1 MLNIFHLKSF
11 VITLICSMLLL
22 PFQAQAEEAEYKKYT
37 ASHRELDEAQYYF
50 LLDLDTNEVL
60 LSKNADKRVAP
71 SSMTKLMT
79 AYVVFDQVSK
89 GSIKLEQQCFVGKN
103 AWGKAGSS
111 MFLNYGDVVSIDEL
125 VRGLLAV
132 SGNDASIVLAEAI
145 SGSVDN
151 FAYLMNLKARELG
164 LKNSHFKNPHGL
176 NEDDHYMTMRD
187 LAKLAERLYK
197 DFPQYSDYLGIKDF
211 TYRNITQH
219 SRNPLIKNDYEGVL
233 GGKTGHT
240 DDGGY
245 GVVGVVKRYDRRLVA
260 VVNKAKT
267 SKQRAA
273 IITELFDYGFNEY
286 KKVTLFKNGQTVVK
300 LQTWLGKNSKV
311 EAVPN
316 QDVAFNI
323 PQEKSLDSIIVRVKY
338 KGPIYA
344 PIKKGDKIAKLLIN
358 AKGHKVFEYDLF
370 AKETVEQSGYFR
382 KVNQILRYKVR
393 GFLSKFSKK

>member
-11 VITLICSMLLL
+11 IITLICSMLLL
-22 PFQAQAEEAEYKKYT
+22 PFQAQSEEVEYKKFT
-37 ASHRELDEAQYYF
+37 ASYKELDEAQYYF
-50 LLDLDTNEVL
+50 LVDLDTKEVL

-103 AWGKAGSS
+103 AWGKTGSS

-125 VRGLLAV
+125 VQGLLAV

-187 LAKLAERLYK
+187 LATLAERMYK

-211 TYRNITQH
+211 TYKNITQH
-219 SRNPLIKNDYEGVL
+219 SRNPLIKNDYEGIV

-286 KKVTLFKNGQTVVK
+286 KKVTLFKKDQTVSK
-300 LQTWLGKNSKV
+300 LQTWLGKDSKV
-311 EAVPN
+311 EVVPN

-344 PIKKGDKIAKLLIN
+344 PIQKGNKIAKLLIN

-382 KVNQILRYKVR
+382 KVSQILRYNVR
-393 GFLSKFSKK
+393 SFVNKFSKK

>member
-22 PFQAQAEEAEYKKYT
+22 PFQAQSEEVEYKKFT
-37 ASHRELDEAQYYF
+37 ASYKELDEAQYYF
-50 LLDLDTNEVL
+50 LVDLDTKEVL
-60 LSKNADKRVAP
+60 LSKNADKPVAP

-103 AWGKAGSS
+103 AWGKTGSS

-125 VRGLLAV
+125 VQGLLAV

-187 LAKLAERLYK
+187 LATLAERMYK

-211 TYRNITQH
+211 TYKNITQH
-219 SRNPLIKNDYEGVL
+219 SRNPLIKNDYEGIV

-286 KKVTLFKNGQTVVK
+286 KKVTLFKKDQTVSK
-300 LQTWLGKNSKV
+300 LQTWLGKDSKV
-311 EAVPN
+311 EVVPN

-344 PIKKGDKIAKLLIN
+344 PIQKGDKIAKLLIN

-382 KVNQILRYKVR
+382 KVSQILRYKVR
-393 GFLSKFSKK
+393 SFVNKFSKK

>member
-11 VITLICSMLLL
+11 IITLICSMLLL
-22 PFQAQAEEAEYKKYT
+22 PFQAQSEEVEYKKFT
-37 ASHRELDEAQYYF
+37 ASYKELDEAQYYF
-50 LLDLDTNEVL
+50 LVDLDTKEVL

-103 AWGKAGSS
+103 AWGKTGSS

-125 VRGLLAV
+125 VQGLLAV

-187 LAKLAERLYK
+187 LATLAERMYK

-211 TYRNITQH
+211 TYKNITQH
-219 SRNPLIKNDYEGVL
+219 SRNPLIKNDYEGIV

-286 KKVTLFKNGQTVVK
+286 KKVTLFKKDQTVSK
-300 LQTWLGKNSKV
+300 LQTWLGKDSKV
-311 EAVPN
+311 EVVPN

-344 PIKKGDKIAKLLIN
+344 PIQKGNKIAKLLIN

-382 KVNQILRYKVR
+382 KVSQILRYKVR
-393 GFLSKFSKK
+393 SFVNKFSKK

>member
-1 MLNIFHLKSF
+1 
-11 VITLICSMLLL
+11 MLLL
-22 PFQAQAEEAEYKKYT
+22 PFQAQSEEVEYKKFT
-37 ASHRELDEAQYYF
+37 ASYKELDEAQYYF
-50 LLDLDTNEVL
+50 LVDLDTKEVL

-103 AWGKAGSS
+103 AWGKTGSS

-125 VRGLLAV
+125 VQGLLAV

-187 LAKLAERLYK
+187 LATLAERMYK

-211 TYRNITQH
+211 TYKNITQH
-219 SRNPLIKNDYEGVL
+219 SRNPLIKNDYEGIV

-286 KKVTLFKNGQTVVK
+286 KKVTLFKKDQTVSK
-300 LQTWLGKNSKV
+300 LQTWLGKDSKV
-311 EAVPN
+311 EVVPN

-344 PIKKGDKIAKLLIN
+344 PIQKGNKIAKLLIN

-382 KVNQILRYKVR
+382 KVSQILRYKVR
-393 GFLSKFSKK
+393 SFVNKFSKK

>member
-22 PFQAQAEEAEYKKYT
+22 PFQAQAEEVEYKKFT
-37 ASHRELDEAQYYF
+37 ASHKELDEAQYYF
-50 LLDLDTNEVL
+50 LADLDTNEVL

-103 AWGKAGSS
+103 AWGKTGSS

-125 VRGLLAV
+125 VQGLLAV

-187 LAKLAERLYK
+187 LANLAKRMYK

-211 TYRNITQH
+211 TYKKITQH
-219 SRNPLIKNDYEGVL
+219 SRNPLIKNDYEGIV

-273 IITELFDYGFNEY
+273 IITEHFDYGFNEY
-286 KKVTLFKNGQTVVK
+286 KKVTLFKKDQTVSK
-300 LQTWLGKNSKV
+300 LQTWLGKDSKV
-311 EAVPN
+311 EVVPN

-344 PIKKGDKIAKLLIN
+344 PIQKGDKIAKLLIN

-382 KVNQILRYKVR
+382 KISQILRYKVR
-393 GFLSKFSKK
+393 SFVNKFSKK

>member
-11 VITLICSMLLL
+11 VITLICSVLLM
-22 PFQAQAEEAEYKKYT
+22 PFQAQAEEVEYKKYT

-286 KKVTLFKNGQTVVK
+286 KKVTLFKKGQTVVK
-300 LQTWLGKNSKV
+300 LQTWFGKNSKV

>member
-22 PFQAQAEEAEYKKYT
+22 PFQAQSEEVEYKKFT
-37 ASHRELDEAQYYF
+37 ASYKELDEAQYYF
-50 LLDLDTNEVL
+50 LVDLDTKEVL

-103 AWGKAGSS
+103 AWGKTGSS

-125 VRGLLAV
+125 VQGLLAV

-187 LAKLAERLYK
+187 LATLAERMYK

-211 TYRNITQH
+211 TYKNITQH
-219 SRNPLIKNDYEGVL
+219 SRNPLIKNDYEGIV

-286 KKVTLFKNGQTVVK
+286 KKVTLFKKDQTVSK
-300 LQTWLGKNSKV
+300 LQTWLGKDSKV
-311 EAVPN
+311 EVVPN

-344 PIKKGDKIAKLLIN
+344 PIQKGDKIAKLLIN

-382 KVNQILRYKVR
+382 KVSQILRYKVR
-393 GFLSKFSKK
+393 SFVNKFSKK

>member
-22 PFQAQAEEAEYKKYT
+22 PFQAQSEEVEYKKFT
-37 ASHRELDEAQYYF
+37 ASYKELDEARYYF
-50 LLDLDTNEVL
+50 LVDLDTKEVL
-60 LSKNADKRVAP
+60 LSKNADKPVAP

-103 AWGKAGSS
+103 AWGKTGSS

-125 VRGLLAV
+125 VQGLLAV

-187 LAKLAERLYK
+187 LATLAERMYK

-211 TYRNITQH
+211 TYKNITQH
-219 SRNPLIKNDYEGVL
+219 SRNPLIKNDYEGIV

-286 KKVTLFKNGQTVVK
+286 KKVTLFKKDQTVSK
-300 LQTWLGKNSKV
+300 LQTWLGKDSKV
-311 EAVPN
+311 EVVPN

-344 PIKKGDKIAKLLIN
+344 PIQKGDKIAKLLIN

-382 KVNQILRYKVR
+382 KVSQILRYKVR
-393 GFLSKFSKK
+393 SFVNKFSKK

>member
-22 PFQAQAEEAEYKKYT
+22 PFQAQAEEVEYKKFT
-37 ASHRELDEAQYYF
+37 ASYKELDEAQYYF
-50 LLDLDTNEVL
+50 LVDLDTKEVL

-103 AWGKAGSS
+103 AWGKTGSS

-125 VRGLLAV
+125 VQGLLAV

-187 LAKLAERLYK
+187 LANLAKRMYK

-211 TYRNITQH
+211 TYKKITQH
-219 SRNPLIKNDYEGVL
+219 SRNPLIKNDYEG
-233 GGKTGHT
+233 
-240 DDGGY
+240 
-245 GVVGVVKRYDRRLVA
+245 
-260 VVNKAKT
+260 
-267 SKQRAA
+267 
-273 IITELFDYGFNEY
+273 
-286 KKVTLFKNGQTVVK
+286 
-300 LQTWLGKNSKV
+300 
-311 EAVPN
+311 
-316 QDVAFNI
+316 
-323 PQEKSLDSIIVRVKY
+323 IVMLPKMDILRVKTEF
-338 KGPIYA
+338 
-344 PIKKGDKIAKLLIN
+344 N
-358 AKGHKVFEYDLF
+358 KVAEQLT
-370 AKETVEQSGYFR
+370 ETEQKRNHHHFM
-382 KVNQILRYKVR
+382 
-393 GFLSKFSKK
+393 

>member
-1 MLNIFHLKSF
+1 
-11 VITLICSMLLL
+11 MLLL
-22 PFQAQAEEAEYKKYT
+22 PFQAQSEEVEYKKFT
-37 ASHRELDEAQYYF
+37 ASYKELDEAQYYF
-50 LLDLDTNEVL
+50 LVDLDTKEVL

-103 AWGKAGSS
+103 AWGKTGSS

-125 VRGLLAV
+125 VQGLLAV

-187 LAKLAERLYK
+187 LATLAERMYK

-211 TYRNITQH
+211 TYKNITQH
-219 SRNPLIKNDYEGVL
+219 SRNPLIKNDYEGIV

-286 KKVTLFKNGQTVVK
+286 KKVTLFKKDQTVSK
-300 LQTWLGKNSKV
+300 LQTWLGKDSKV
-311 EAVPN
+311 EVVPN

-344 PIKKGDKIAKLLIN
+344 PIQKGDKIAKLLIN

-382 KVNQILRYKVR
+382 KVSQILRYKVR
-393 GFLSKFSKK
+393 SFVNKFSKK

>member
-22 PFQAQAEEAEYKKYT
+22 PFQAQAEEVEYKKFT
-37 ASHRELDEAQYYF
+37 ASHKELDEAQYYF
-50 LLDLDTNEVL
+50 LADLDTNEVL

-103 AWGKAGSS
+103 AWGKTGSS

-125 VRGLLAV
+125 VQGLLAV

-187 LAKLAERLYK
+187 LANLAKRMYK

-211 TYRNITQH
+211 TYKKITQH
-219 SRNPLIKNDYEGVL
+219 SRNPLIKNDYEGIV

-273 IITELFDYGFNEY
+273 IITQLFDYGFNEY
-286 KKVTLFKNGQTVVK
+286 KKVTLFKKDQTVSK
-300 LQTWLGKNSKV
+300 LQTWLGKDSKV
-311 EAVPN
+311 EVVPN

-344 PIKKGDKIAKLLIN
+344 PIQKGDKIAKLLIN

-382 KVNQILRYKVR
+382 KISQILRYKVR
-393 GFLSKFSKK
+393 SFVNKFSKK

>member
-1 MLNIFHLKSF
+1 
-11 VITLICSMLLL
+11 MLLL
-22 PFQAQAEEAEYKKYT
+22 PFQAQSEEVEYKKFT
-37 ASHRELDEAQYYF
+37 ASHKELDEAQYYF
-50 LLDLDTNEVL
+50 LVDLDTKEVL

-103 AWGKAGSS
+103 AWGKTGSS

-125 VRGLLAV
+125 VQGLLAV

-187 LAKLAERLYK
+187 LATLAERMYK

-211 TYRNITQH
+211 TYKNITQH
-219 SRNPLIKNDYEGVL
+219 SRNPLIKNDYEGIV

-286 KKVTLFKNGQTVVK
+286 KKVTLFKKYQTVSK
-300 LQTWLGKNSKV
+300 LQTWLGKDSKV
-311 EAVPN
+311 EVVPN
-316 QDVAFNI
+316 QDVSFNI

-382 KVNQILRYKVR
+382 KVSQILRYKVR
-393 GFLSKFSKK
+393 SFINKFSKK

>member
-22 PFQAQAEEAEYKKYT
+22 PFQAQAEEVEYKKFT
-37 ASHRELDEAQYYF
+37 ASHKELDEAQYYF
-50 LLDLDTNEVL
+50 LADLDTNEVL

-103 AWGKAGSS
+103 AWGKTGSS

-125 VRGLLAV
+125 VQGLLAV

-187 LAKLAERLYK
+187 LANLAKRMYK

-211 TYRNITQH
+211 TYKKITQH
-219 SRNPLIKNDYEGVL
+219 SRNPLIKNDYEGIV

-286 KKVTLFKNGQTVVK
+286 KKVTLFKKDQTVSK
-300 LQTWLGKNSKV
+300 LQTWLGKDSKV
-311 EAVPN
+311 EVVPN

-344 PIKKGDKIAKLLIN
+344 PIQKGDKIAKLLIN
-358 AKGHKVFEYDLF
+358 AKGNKVFEYDLF

-382 KVNQILRYKVR
+382 KIGQILRYKVR
-393 GFLSKFSKK
+393 SFVNKFSKK

>member
-22 PFQAQAEEAEYKKYT
+22 PFQAQAEEVEYKKFT
-37 ASHRELDEAQYYF
+37 ASYKELDEAQYYF
-50 LLDLDTNEVL
+50 LVDLDTKEVL
-60 LSKNADKRVAP
+60 LSKNADKPVAP

-103 AWGKAGSS
+103 AWGKTGSS

-125 VRGLLAV
+125 VQGLLAV

-187 LAKLAERLYK
+187 LATLAERMYK

-211 TYRNITQH
+211 TYKNITQH
-219 SRNPLIKNDYEGVL
+219 SRNPLIKNDYEGIV

-286 KKVTLFKNGQTVVK
+286 KKVTLFKKDQTVSK
-300 LQTWLGKNSKV
+300 LQTWLGKDSKV
-311 EAVPN
+311 EVVPN

-344 PIKKGDKIAKLLIN
+344 PIQKGNKIAKLLIN

-382 KVNQILRYKVR
+382 KVSQILRYKVR
-393 GFLSKFSKK
+393 SFVNKFSKK

>member
-22 PFQAQAEEAEYKKYT
+22 PFQAQAEEVEYKKFT
-37 ASHRELDEAQYYF
+37 ASHKELDEAQYYF
-50 LLDLDTNEVL
+50 LADLDTNEVL

-103 AWGKAGSS
+103 AWGKTGSS

-125 VRGLLAV
+125 VQGLLAV

-187 LAKLAERLYK
+187 LANLAKRMYK

-211 TYRNITQH
+211 TYKKITQH
-219 SRNPLIKNDYEGVL
+219 SRNPLIKNDYEGIV

-286 KKVTLFKNGQTVVK
+286 KKVTLFKKDQTVSK
-300 LQTWLGKNSKV
+300 LQTWLGKDSKV
-311 EAVPN
+311 EVVPN

-344 PIKKGDKIAKLLIN
+344 PIQKGDKIAKLLIN
-358 AKGHKVFEYDLF
+358 AKGNKVFEYDLF

-382 KVNQILRYKVR
+382 KISQILRYKVR
-393 GFLSKFSKK
+393 SFVNKFSKK

>member
-1 MLNIFHLKSF
+1 MFNIFHLKSF
-11 VITLICSMLLL
+11 RATLICSMLFIS
-22 PFQAQAEEAEYKKYT
+22 FQAKAKEVEYKKST
-37 ASHRELDEAQYYF
+37 VSHRELDEAQYYF
-50 LLDLDTNEVL
+50 LVDLDTKEVL

-79 AYVVFDQVSK
+79 AYVVFDQVNK
-89 GSIKLEQQCFVGKN
+89 GSVKLEQQCFVGKN
-103 AWGKAGSS
+103 AWRKSGSS

-125 VRGLLAV
+125 VKGLLAV

-187 LAKLAERLYK
+187 LATLAERMYK

-219 SRNPLIKNDYEGVL
+219 SRNPLIKNDYEGIV

-286 KKVTLFKNGQTVVK
+286 KKVTLFKKDQVAAK
-300 LQTWLGKNSKV
+300 LQTWLGKSSRV
-311 EAVPN
+311 EVVPN
-316 QDVAFNI
+316 QDISFNL
-323 PQEKSLDSIIVRVKY
+323 PQEKSLDTIVVKLKY

-344 PIKKGDKIAKLLIN
+344 PIQKGDKIAKLIVN
-358 AKGHKVFEYDLF
+358 VKGSKVLEYDLF

-393 GFLSKFSKK
+393 SFLNKFSKK